1 MTHVVTEPCILCKH
15 TECVEVCPVDCFKQ
29 GHNFLVIDPLECI
42 DCGVC
47 IPVCPVNAIYSAEET
62 PPDQQEFIAWN
73 ASLARHPEWETI
85 VFKQAPLVGYE
96 QWTDVKHKREWLS

>member
-29 GHNFLVIDPLECI
+29 GRHFLVIDPLQCI

-47 IPVCPVNAIYSAEET
+47 IPVCPVNAIYPSEQI
-62 PPDQQEFIAWN
+62 PSDQQDFIALN
-73 ASLARHPEWETI
+73 ASLANDPEWGTI
-85 VFKQAPLVGYE
+85 LFKQAPLQGHE
-96 QWTDVKHKREWLS
+96 QWKTVKDKRAWLN